1 MQLCQLLS
9 IGGLRC
15 YAQNDCVTSPPKI
28 PGAIAFPPVLYY
40 NIPETGGEGM
50 YRTAN
55 DYYKETY
62 GCKVYKLSLDGG
74 FTCPNRDGSVSTGGC
89 IFCSALGGGEF
100 AEHGQNITAQLEKA
114 KKRVADKIKDGKYI
128 AYFQSFT
135 NTYAPVDRL
144 RKLFCEAIAPDYIVG
159 LNIATRPDCLPEET
173 IKLLRELNAIK
184 PVTVELGLQTASDS
198 VADYVNRG
206 YKTAVYADAVSCLKQ
221 AGIQVITHIIIGLPD
236 DDPVAT
242 TKFAVACGTDGVKF
256 HLLHILQNT
265 RLAAEYEVGR
275 VQALTLEE
283 YAAIL
288 KNCISVLPPET
299 VVHRITGDGA
309 KKDLIAP
316 LWSADKK
323 KTLNFLNQY
332 LKNEQA

>member
-1 MQLCQLLS
+1 
-9 IGGLRC
+9 
-15 YAQNDCVTSPPKI
+15 
-28 PGAIAFPPVLYY
+28 
-40 NIPETGGEGM
+40 M
-50 YRTAN
+50 YKTAN
-55 DYYKETY
+55 DYYKEKY

-74 FTCPNRDGSVSTGGC
+74 FTCPNRDGTVSTGGC

-100 AEHGQNITAQLEKA
+100 AEHGENITQQLENA

-135 NTYAPVDRL
+135 NTYAPVERL
-144 RKLFCEAIAPDYIVG
+144 KELYFEAIAPDDIVG
-159 LNIATRPDCLPEET
+159 LNIATRPDCLPDAT
-173 IKLLRELNAIK
+173 IDLLRELNAIK
-184 PVTVELGLQTASDS
+184 SVTVELGLQTASDA

-206 YKTAVYADAVSCLKQ
+206 YKTAVYADAVSRLKR
-221 AGIQVITHIIIGLPD
+221 AGIEVITHIIIGLPE

-256 HLLHILQNT
+256 HLLHILKNT
-265 RLAAEYEVGR
+265 RLAIEYEAGR
-275 VQALTLEE
+275 VEALTLEA

-288 KNCISVLPPET
+288 KNCIDILPPET

-332 LKNEQA
+332 LKNKQA